1 MKKSIYLQQ
10 IGELDRSILRNLKKN
25 LKWTLKKFNTSIE
38 IVDDTIPLTNYQFN
52 PIKKQYNA
60 DLVMQSLFTSYK
72 KEDSYRILGILDHDI
87 YASRF
92 NFIFGSAKNPAKG
105 YIPYSP
111 VALISVFRLREE
123 FYGLFKDQ
131 ALFEL
136 RVLKEALHELGH
148 TFGLIHCEKECVMY
162 FSNSI
167 EDTDRKPPKFCE
179 QCMEKLERF
188 FRASS

>member
-1 MKKSIYLQQ
+1 MKNSIYLQQ
-10 IGELDRSILRNLKKN
+10 VGELDRSILRILKKT
-25 LKWTLKKFNTSIE
+25 LKWTLKKFNISIE
-38 IVDDTIPLTNYQFN
+38 IVDNAIPLTEVQYN
-52 PIKKQYNA
+52 PMKKQYNA
-60 DLVMQSLFTSYK
+60 DLIMQSLFTSSK
-72 KEDSYRILGILDHDI
+72 KENCYRILGVLDHDI

-92 NFIFGSAKNPAKG
+92 NFIFGSAKNPAKA
-105 YIPYSP
+105 YLPYSP

-179 QCMEKLERF
+179 QCKVKLERF
-188 FRASS
+188 FQASS

>member
-10 IGELDRSILRNLKKN
+10 VGELDRSILRNLKKS
-25 LKWTLKKFNTSIE
+25 LRWTLKKFNLSVE
-38 IVDDTIPLTNYQFN
+38 IVDDVIPLTKVQYN
-52 PIKKQYNA
+52 PLKKQYNA
-60 DLVMQSLFTSYK
+60 DLIMQSLFTYYK
-72 KEDSYRILGILDHDI
+72 EENGHRILGLLDHDI
-87 YASRF
+87 YVSRF
-92 NFIFGSAKNPAKG
+92 NFIFGSAKNPDKI
-105 YIPYSP
+105 YFPYSP

-123 FYGLFKDQ
+123 FYGLAKDQ

-167 EDTDRKPPKFCE
+167 EDTDRKSPKFCE
-179 QCMEKLERF
+179 QCLEKLKWF
-188 FRASS
+188 FQATS